1 MCNITNKSGFHQGL
15 GGYVDDQGTFGSV
28 WTQFRLLPQE
38 REGVPRIP
46 WAEAKDTAQ
55 HLTM

>member
-1 MCNITNKSGFHQGL
+1 M
-15 GGYVDDQGTFGSV
+15 DDQGTFGSV

>member
-1 MCNITNKSGFHQGL
+1 MCNKTNKSGFHQGL

-28 WTQFRLLPQE
+28 WTQFGLLPQQ
-38 REGVPRIP
+38 RESVPCIP
-46 WAEAKDTAQ
+46 WVEAKDTAQ